1 MYVKSLTL
9 KGFKSFADPVT
20 LDLQPGVN
28 VVVGPNGSGKSN
40 VIDAVAWVLGAQGAR
55 SLRGAKMD
63 DVIFAGTGKRNAL
76 GRAEVSLTIDNG
88 DGRIPMEFSEVT
100 ITRTLFRTG
109 ESEYAINGVGC
120 RLLDIQ
126 ELLSDSG
133 VGRQQ
138 HVIVS
143 QGNLD
148 AVLTARPED
157 RRMIIEEAAGVLKFR
172 KRREKSQ
179 RRLEGTEQNLE
190 RLQDLV
196 REVRQQLRPL
206 QKQADAAM
214 RHDTV
219 AEELRNLRLFTTSR
233 DVQQLQHRH
242 NNAAAEFEELNERNA
257 ALREE
262 LAEADTQVGNAEIE
276 VASTANDDLSGQV
289 ERLEG
294 LFQKAKGL
302 SALMAERKRTFES
315 ELSAQVSKDVVSQLE
330 HDAASVRRELEQIE
344 TSKTELDAPF
354 DELAHAENELAGEW
368 LSFEE
373 EWGDGLPV
381 LSNEAAE
388 LRGEQTSLQRS
399 RDGLLSD
406 IQRRTNRLE
415 ELTGKVE
422 QLLAEATEAQSQHA
436 GAEEA
441 HASLETNVFEAEV
454 ATTKSQ
460 TALDEAETLLRA
472 AQQRQSLTQARV
484 EALSSALDASR
495 ARAGVERL
503 ADIDGIA
510 GTLAELV
517 EVDEGYQAAFEAAAG
532 EAMASVVVDSMDAA
546 RQAMTKLRNGD
557 LDGAILVLGQPTDAP
572 GGVPEGAKG
581 EALRPFV
588 HGRSE
593 GAELLLDRVLCCCV
607 VVEGE
612 WDQAVDLAL
621 KYPDIVVV
629 TKRGDRF
636 SRGSWRIG
644 SGGQGATIAAVEKAQ
659 EEATVATAEAD
670 QARAAFDEAK
680 TGRNQAQIAEQQAR
694 KTLADNERLIAHTAG
709 SVERAHSREAGVRAE
724 IETIE
729 QHVRG
734 LQERIDQEALRLAE
748 IDERLPDLEAAEAN
762 GEERVRLWK
771 EARGVLEARSGELRN
786 QRRELEVQKNS
797 VAERTRYLTNRL
809 QTLDTRLE
817 QHKVE
822 VEQAAARR
830 ELIWSK
836 IAVVDS
842 LRSLVESRVETLES
856 HLIEMREMR
865 NQHRD
870 RQREVMSRLE
880 DLRKRRSVVERE
892 LLGIAERRQEHEVRQ
907 AEVRMRLEA
916 LTQLLEAELET
927 TLEAALAIEE
937 PELPEGKT
945 AKQRIAELDKE
956 LRQMGPI
963 NPLALEEFKSVEER
977 HTFLDQQLK
986 DVQESRKELVRVIR
1000 AVDTEI
1006 VEVFKSAYEDVAK
1019 NFEDLFQ
1026 ALFPGGSGRL
1036 KLTDP
1041 ENILETGIEIEAK
1054 PSGKNVRTLSLL
1066 SGGERSLVAMGFL
1079 FAVFRSRPSPFYLL
1093 DEVEAALDDMNLSR
1107 FLRLVQEFRN
1117 EAQLVIVSHQKRTME
1132 QADCLYGV
1140 SMQPG
1145 GSSKVVSERVEK
1157 RIDIT
1162 DATLLAQAAAAAS
1175 NN

>member
-55 SLRGAKMD
+55 ALRGGKMD

-76 GRAEVSLTIDNG
+76 GRAEVSLTIDNT

-133 VGRQQ
+133 VGRSQ

-214 RHDTV
+214 RHDAV
-219 AEELRNLRLFTTSR
+219 ASELRSLRLFTTGR
-233 DVQQLQHRH
+233 DIQQLQHRH
-242 NNAAAEFEELNERNA
+242 DNAASEFEELNDRNN
-257 ALREE
+257 ALRDE
-262 LAEADTQVGNAEIE
+262 LAEADELVGKAEVE
-276 VASTANDDLSGQV
+276 VASTSHDDLTGQV

-294 LFQKAKGL
+294 LFQRAKGL
-302 SALMAERKRTFES
+302 GALMTERKRTFES

-330 HDAASVRRELEQIE
+330 HDAATVRRELEQLE
-344 TSKTELDAPF
+344 AGKSELDDPF
-354 DELAHAENELAGEW
+354 TALAHAENELANEW

-388 LRGEQTSLQRS
+388 LRGEQSSLQKS
-399 RDGLLSD
+399 HAGLRAD
-406 IQRRTNRLE
+406 IERRTKRLE
-415 ELTGKVE
+415 ELTLRVE
-422 QLLAEATEAQSQHA
+422 QLLAEVEQNKAQHEV
-436 GAEEA
+436 AEEA
-441 HASLETNVFEAEV
+441 HAALEAAVLEAEV
-454 ATTKSQ
+454 VTTRAQSDF
-460 TALDEAETLLRA
+460 DEADSALRLA
-472 AQQRQSLTQARV
+472 EQRQSLAQARV
-484 EALSSALDASR
+484 EALMSALDGAR
-495 ARAGVERL
+495 AKAGVERL
-503 ADIDGIA
+503 AEIDGIA

-517 EVDEGYQAAFEAAAG
+517 EVDDGYQAAFEAAAG
-532 EAMASVVVDSMDAA
+532 EAMAAVVVDSMDAA
-546 RQAMTKLRNGD
+546 REAMTKLRDGD
-557 LDGAILVLGQPTDAP
+557 EDGAILVLGQPTDAP
-572 GGVPEGAKG
+572 GGVPEGAHG
-581 EALRPFV
+581 EALRPYV
-588 HGRSE
+588 KGRSK
-593 GAELLLDRVLCCCV
+593 GADLLLDRVLCCCI

-621 KYPDIVVV
+621 RYPDIVIV

-644 SGGQGATIAAVEKAQ
+644 SGGQGATMAAVEKAQ
-659 EEATVATAEAD
+659 EEATAATAQAD
-670 QARAAFDEAK
+670 QARAAFEEARAE
-680 TGRNQAQIAEQQAR
+680 RNGAQLAEQQAR
-694 KTLADNERLIAHTAG
+694 KAIADNERQIAQSAG
-709 SVERAHSREAGVRAE
+709 AAERSLSRENGVRSE
-724 IETIE
+724 IESIE
-729 QHVRG
+729 QHISG
-734 LQERIDQEALRLAE
+734 LQERIDQESVRLEEIAL
-748 IDERLPDLEAAEAN
+748 RLPDLEAAEAN

-771 EARGVLEARSGELRN
+771 EARGVLEAKSAELRN
-786 QRRELEVQKNS
+786 QRRELEVQRNS
-797 VAERTRYLTNRL
+797 AAERKRYLTNRL
-809 QTLDTRLE
+809 ETLETRLE

-822 VEQAAARR
+822 VEQAAVRR
-830 ELIWSK
+830 EQIWSK

-842 LRSLVESRVETLES
+842 LRNFVESRVETIET
-856 HLIEMREMR
+856 HLNEMRELR
-865 NQHRD
+865 NQHRE
-870 RQREVMSRLE
+870 RQREVMTRLE
-880 DLRKRRSVVERE
+880 DLRKRRSAVERE
-892 LLGIAERRQEHEVRQ
+892 LLQIAERRQEHEVRQ
-907 AEVRMRLEA
+907 AEIRMRLEA
-916 LTQLLEAELET
+916 LVQTLETELEVD
-927 TLEAALAIEE
+927 LETALAIEE
-937 PELPEGKT
+937 PALPEGKT
-945 AKQRIAELDKE
+945 AKQRVAELDKE

-963 NPLALEEFKSVEER
+963 NPLALEEFKQVEER

-1006 VEVFKSAYEDVAK
+1006 VEVFKRAYEDVAR

-1026 ALFPGGSGRL
+1026 SLFPGGSGRL

-1041 ENILETGIEIEAK
+1041 DNILETGIEIEAK

-1107 FLRLVQEFRN
+1107 FLRLLQEFRS

-1132 QADCLYGV
+1132 HADCLYGV

-1145 GSSKVVSERVEK
+1145 GSSKVVSERVE
-1157 RIDIT
+1157 IDLT
-1162 DATLLAQAAAAAS
+1162 DKTMAQAEAAAT
-1175 NN
+1175 N

>member
-55 SLRGAKMD
+55 ALRGGKMD

-76 GRAEVSLTIDNG
+76 GRAEVSLTIDNA

-109 ESEYAINGVGC
+109 ESEYALNGVTC

-126 ELLSDSG
+126 EMLSDSG
-133 VGRQQ
+133 VGRSQ

-157 RRMIIEEAAGVLKFR
+157 RRMIIEEAAGVLKYR

-214 RHDTV
+214 RHEQV
-219 AEELRNLRLFTTSR
+219 ASELQQLRLYTTGR
-233 DVQQLQHRH
+233 DIQQLQHRH
-242 NNAAAEFEELNERNA
+242 DNAAAEFEELNDRNTR
-257 ALREE
+257 LREE
-262 LAEADTQVGNAEIE
+262 LAEADEQVSRAETE
-276 VASTANDDLSGQV
+276 VASTSNDDLSGQV

-330 HDAASVRRELEQIE
+330 HDAASVRRELEQLE
-344 TSKTELDAPF
+344 VSKTELDAPF
-354 DELAHAENELAGEW
+354 DALAHAENELAGEW
-368 LSFEE
+368 LAFEE

-388 LRGEQTSLQRS
+388 LRGEQSSLKKS
-399 RDGLLSD
+399 HDGLQAD
-406 IQRRTNRLE
+406 IERRTTRLE
-415 ELTGKVE
+415 ELTARFE
-422 QLLAEATEAQSQHA
+422 QLLAEGEDAQGLHA
-436 GAEEA
+436 AAEEG
-441 HASLETNVFEAEV
+441 HAELEAKVLQAEV
-454 ATTKSQ
+454 TTAAAQ
-460 TALDEAETLLRA
+460 TTLDEAETALRSA
-472 AQQRQSLTQARV
+472 GQQHSLTQARV
-484 EALSSALDASR
+484 EALSSALDATR

-503 ADIDGIA
+503 AEIEGIA

-517 EVDEGYQAAFEAAAG
+517 DVDEGYQAAFEAAAG
-532 EAMASVVVDSMDAA
+532 EAMAAVVVDSMDAA
-546 RQAMTKLRNGD
+546 HKAMTKLREGD
-557 LDGAILVLGQPTDAP
+557 DDGAILVLGQPTDAP

-581 EALRPFV
+581 DALRPFV

-612 WDQAVDLAL
+612 WDQAVDLAM

-644 SGGQGATIAAVEKAQ
+644 NGGQGATIAAVEKAQ
-659 EEATVATAEAD
+659 EAADVASAD
-670 QARAAFDEAK
+670 QERARLAFEEAK
-680 TGRNQAQIAEQQAR
+680 TARNEAQNAEQRAR
-694 KTLADNERLIAHTAG
+694 KELADNERLIAQTAG
-709 SVERAHSREAGVRAE
+709 AAERTESRKSGVNAE
-724 IETIE
+724 IESIQ
-729 QHVRG
+729 QHISG
-734 LQERIDQEALRLAE
+734 LQERIDQESTRLAE
-748 IDERLPDLEAAEAN
+748 IEARLPDLEAAEAS

-771 EARGVLEARSGELRN
+771 EARGVLEAKSGELRN

-797 VAERTRYLTNRL
+797 MEERTSYLAKRL
-809 QTLDTRLE
+809 ASLDARLE

-822 VEQAAARR
+822 VEQAAIRR
-830 ELIWSK
+830 EQIWGK

-842 LRSLVESRVETLES
+842 LRALVESRVETLEA
-856 HLIEMREMR
+856 HLNEMRELR
-865 NQHRD
+865 NQQRE
-870 RQREVMSRLE
+870 RQREVTSRLE
-880 DLRKRRSVVERE
+880 DLRKRRSAVERE

-907 AEVRMRLEA
+907 AEVRLRLEA
-916 LTQLLEAELET
+916 LTQMLETELES
-927 TLEAALAIEE
+927 TLVAALAIEE
-937 PELPEGKT
+937 PELPQGKT
-945 AKQRIAELDKE
+945 AKQRVAELDKE

-963 NPLALEEFKSVEER
+963 NPLALDEFKQVEER

-1000 AVDTEI
+1000 AVDAEI

-1019 NFEDLFQ
+1019 NFEHLFQ
-1026 ALFPGGSGRL
+1026 SLFPGGSGRL

-1107 FLRLVQEFRN
+1107 FLRLVQEFRG

-1132 QADCLYGV
+1132 TADCLYGV

-1145 GSSKVVSERVEK
+1145 GSSKVVSERVE
-1157 RIDIT
+1157 IDLR
-1162 DATLLAQAAAAAS
+1162 DSKMADAAS
-1175 NN
+1175 TN

>member
-55 SLRGAKMD
+55 ALRGGKMD

-76 GRAEVSLTIDNG
+76 GRAEVSLTIDNA

-157 RRMIIEEAAGVLKFR
+157 RRMIIEEAAGVLKYR

-214 RHDTV
+214 RHELV
-219 AEELRNLRLFTTSR
+219 ADELRQLRLYTTGR
-233 DVQQLQHRH
+233 DIQQLQHRH
-242 NNAAAEFEELNERNA
+242 DNAAAEFEELNDRNNT
-257 ALREE
+257 LRGE
-262 LAEADTQVGNAEIE
+262 LEEADAQVGRAEIE
-276 VASTANDDLSGQV
+276 VASTQNNDLNDQV

-294 LFQKAKGL
+294 LFQRAKGL

-330 HDAASVRRELEQIE
+330 HDAASVRRELEQLDV
-344 TSKTELDAPF
+344 TKTELDAPF
-354 DELAHAENELAGEW
+354 DELAHAENELANAW
-368 LSFEE
+368 LSFEQ

-388 LRGEQTSLQRS
+388 LRGEKSSLQKS
-399 RDGLLSD
+399 QTGLLSD
-406 IQRRTNRLE
+406 IGRRTARLE
-415 ELTGKVE
+415 ELTAKVE
-422 QLLAEATEAQSQHA
+422 ALMAEATQAQSQHTD
-436 GAEEA
+436 AEAA
-441 HASLETNVFEAEV
+441 HAALESNVLEAEV
-454 ATTKSQ
+454 ATANSQ
-460 TALDEAETLLRA
+460 TALDEAETVLRA
-472 AQQRQSLTQARV
+472 AEQRQNLTQARV

-546 RQAMTKLRNGD
+546 RQAMAKLRDGD

-588 HGRSE
+588 HGRSP
-593 GAELLLDRVLCCCV
+593 AADMLLDRVLCCCV
-607 VVEGE
+607 LVEGE

-629 TKRGDRF
+629 TRRGDRF

-659 EEATVATAEAD
+659 EEAATAVAECD
-670 QARAAFDEAK
+670 QARAAFNDAK
-680 TGRNQAQIAEQQAR
+680 NARNAAQIDEQTTR
-694 KTLADNERLIAHTAG
+694 KVLADNERLIAQTSAA
-709 SVERAHSREAGVRAE
+709 VERAHSRESGVRAE

-729 QHVRG
+729 QHVTG
-734 LQERIDQEALRLAE
+734 LQERIDQETVRLAE
-748 IDERLPDLEAAEAN
+748 IELRLPDLEAAEAN

-797 VAERTRYLTNRL
+797 MAERTRYLTNRL

-822 VEQAAARR
+822 VEQAAVRR

-836 IAVVDS
+836 ISVVDS
-842 LRSLVESRVETLES
+842 LRAVVESRVEVLES
-856 HLIEMREMR
+856 HLVEMRHLR

-870 RQREVMSRLE
+870 RQREVTARLE
-880 DLRKRRSVVERE
+880 DLRKRRSAVERE
-892 LLGIAERRQEHEVRQ
+892 LLSIAERRQEHEVRQ
-907 AEVRMRLEA
+907 AEVRMRLEGLMQA
-916 LTQLLEAELET
+916 LEVELET
-927 TLEAALAIEE
+927 TLDAALAIDE
-937 PELPEGKT
+937 PELPDGKT
-945 AKQRIAELDKE
+945 AKQRIGELDKE

-963 NPLALEEFKSVEER
+963 NPLALDEFKQVEER

-1000 AVDTEI
+1000 AVDNEI
-1006 VEVFKSAYEDVAK
+1006 VEVFKSAYDDVAK

-1026 ALFPGGSGRL
+1026 SLFPGGSGRL

-1041 ENILETGIEIEAK
+1041 DNILETGIEIEAK

-1107 FLRLVQEFRN
+1107 FLRLLQEFRS

-1132 QADCLYGV
+1132 TADCLYGV

-1145 GSSKVVSERVEK
+1145 GSSKVVSERVE
-1157 RIDIT
+1157 IVDIT
-1162 DATLLAQAAAAAS
+1162 DKAMAEAAAAAA